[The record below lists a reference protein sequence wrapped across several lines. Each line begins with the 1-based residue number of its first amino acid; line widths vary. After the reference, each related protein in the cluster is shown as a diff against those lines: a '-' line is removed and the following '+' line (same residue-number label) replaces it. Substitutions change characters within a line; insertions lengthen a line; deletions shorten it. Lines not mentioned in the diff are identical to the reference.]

1 MKVREILSNLI
12 DFYGDFYITK
22 NNIRLSI
29 RDNLHILFNDL
40 NKGNKI
46 IFNQNVVGVITGFA
60 DKTNR
65 KYLKLIYNDVN
76 KVGKILK
83 ILNWNFSEDLY
94 IKIKKKNPIQK
105 VLLYNGYKF
114 KGGRGKELLFVRKYI
129 RNREK

>member
-1 MKVREILSNLI
+1 MLTIKGKLNKKDKLKVREILSNLI

-29 RDNLHILFNDL
+29 RDNLHILFSDL

-65 KYLKLIYNDVN
+65 KYS
-76 KVGKILK
+76 G
-83 ILNWNFSEDLY
+83 
-94 IKIKKKNPIQK
+94 
-105 VLLYNGYKF
+105 
-114 KGGRGKELLFVRKYI
+114 
-129 RNREK
+129 